1 MKVVIGTNS
10 FGLEK
15 GITDLMKEYPQVEF
29 FYCANREDM
38 EKHIIDANV
47 YMGWISRDA
56 FLIAKNLRWI
66 QSPSS
71 GVDSFLTIPELVE
84 SEVLLTSAVGTHG
97 ACLAESVFGMILAF
111 NRGIKKAILCQKDH
125 IWAIRD
131 IRPKQI
137 ELTGSVMGIIGFG
150 VVGRALAKR
159 AYAFDMRI
167 IGVDLFPVNKPDY
180 VDQLWGMDRLNNLLK
195 VSDYVVVTVPYTPG
209 TKGMV
214 GAEQLALMKSTSIL
228 VVISRG
234 GIVDQEALIKALKE
248 NRIARAALDVTKP
261 EPLPGDS
268 ELWDME
274 NVLITPHIA
283 GGTQYEGQH
292 ILSIFK
298 ENLEHLLKGELPL
311 RNQVDKKR
319 GF

>member
-1 MKVVIGTNS
+1 
-10 FGLEK
+10 
-15 GITDLMKEYPQVEF
+15 
-29 FYCANREDM
+29 
-38 EKHIIDANV
+38 
-47 YMGWISRDA
+47 
-56 FLIAKNLRWI
+56 
-66 QSPSS
+66 
-71 GVDSFLTIPELVE
+71 
-84 SEVLLTSAVGTHG
+84 
-97 ACLAESVFGMILAF
+97 ILAF
-111 NRGIKKAILCQKDH
+111 NRGIKNAILCQKDH

-167 IGVDLFPVNKPDY
+167 IGVDLFPVKKPDY
-180 VDQLWGMDRLNNLLK
+180 VDQLWGMERLNNLLEE
-195 VSDYVVVTVPYTPG
+195 SDYVVVTVPYTPG
-209 TKGMV
+209 TKGMI
-214 GAEQLALMKSTSIL
+214 GAEQLALMKSSSML

-234 GIVDQEALIKALKE
+234 GILDQEALVKALKE
-248 NRIARAALDVTKP
+248 NRIARAALDVTRP